1 MKLLL
6 IFRNISKLI
15 KSQRILLIFLVMSQ
29 IVACLVIFFAV
40 GAIHNTRNEQKDI
53 DIYSM
58 FFEVTQTESEPIQSF
73 QKKANCILSI
83 IPDDIISWISIEGYV
98 SSKSSVGYTAFIK
111 TSNEMLLNHMTPEQI
126 ANGEKIVAVGTSY
139 KFGDNNI
146 GDIININNIE
156 YTVVSVDDYIN
167 DIIIPIN
174 STDSSFTAQR
184 LRIEFNSVPKI
195 TLAEEVHKLIDEL
208 FPSQKDLYVPEI
220 PDLVS
225 VQFNH
230 TMIATSAIVIV
241 IVVLNLSYC
250 YCYLFIQRKKMLA
263 VYMMCGS
270 SNSTAAN
277 LMITEAIII
286 SVVCYLISICLIKP
300 FTSQISEIYPAAEM
314 LYSVK
319 FFAIV
324 GAVYIT
330 LTAIILKIMFSTLLK
345 KSAVELKRGV

>member
-29 IVACLVIFFAV
+29 IVACLAIFFSV
-40 GAIHNTRNEQKDI
+40 GAIHNTHNEQKDI
-53 DIYSM
+53 DIRTMY
-58 FFEVTQTESEPIQSF
+58 FEIYIEPITLGEMQRKSEY
-73 QKKANCILSI
+73 
-83 IPDDIISWISIEGYV
+83 IISLIPE
-98 SSKSSVGYTAFIK
+98 
-111 TSNEMLLNHMTPEQI
+111 NMLLY
-126 ANGEKIVAVGTSY
+126 ANIRGKVNGISYQAQMITDDEIEREHIKNSEKVVDVRESFPPNPSDPKVNDTIEI
-139 KFGDNNI
+139 FGN
-146 GDIININNIE
+146 E
-156 YTVVSVDDYIN
+156 YTVISVDDYVTN
-167 DIIIPIN
+167 YIIPI
-174 STDSSFTAQR
+174 TALDSDLPASR
-184 LRIEFNSVPKI
+184 LRITLNSVPEKAI
-195 TLAEEVHKLIDEL
+195 ANEIQKAISEV
-208 FPSQKDLYVPEI
+208 FPVTTESHVPEI

-225 VQFNH
+225 MQFNR
-230 TMIATSAIVIV
+230 TMIVTSAIVIV

-250 YCYLFIQRKKMLA
+250 YCYLFIQRKKMLS

-345 KSAVELKRGV
+345 KSAVELKRGA